1 MKRREKNPAMNRM
14 DGTGLAF
21 SIVVSR
27 FNGLVTES
35 LLQGAVDA
43 LCRHGVAEEN
53 IAIYRV
59 PGSFEIPF
67 TIRTLLRSGKAGDG
81 IIALGAILR
90 GETSHYNVIAAE
102 VSRGIAQL
110 TLESEVPI
118 AFGVLT
124 ADTLEQAM
132 ERAGG
137 KMGNKGAEAALVCL
151 EMIHLSRSIR
161 QK

>member
-1 MKRREKNPAMNRM
+1 MKKGNKGPALNRM
-14 DGTGLAF
+14 DGTGLTF

-43 LCRHGVAEEN
+43 LCRYGVAEEH
-53 IAIYRV
+53 IAVYRV

-67 TIRTLLRSGKAGDG
+67 TIRTLLKSGKAGDG
-81 IIALGAILR
+81 VIALGAVLK
-90 GETSHYNVIAAE
+90 GETSHYDVIAAE
-102 VSRGIAQL
+102 VSRGIARL

-124 ADTLEQAM
+124 ADTLEQAL

-151 EMIHLSRSIR
+151 EMVHLSRAIR
-161 QK
+161 RK